1 MSNSLRVVTLVWLN
15 PYDEAQLVQRLQDHV
30 KRTASVQI
38 WHLPKAKLLRP
49 IGETDYPLDSKGNIF
64 SAAALAHREGLTSIL
79 VADGL
84 TKRQLK
90 ADVRPGENPLL
101 SVVMVRI
108 RRQSADQNDGVIRVI
123 AKRLTVEGVA
133 NIFPLFNALEIK
145 PSCLNRIGSSEDH
158 GIELHDPDRAV
169 FEPNISSSTGRENH
183 VNSITA
189 ALLQSFPLPAELC
202 TAITAM
208 INNRAQ
214 FQPKKAAGP
223 LPGSRHETVIMLSF
237 PATPGEIKELQAS
250 TERSL
255 RDRGYHHPGPVGSMK
270 IQLVP
275 WMHVNQATRRDLET
289 HWNRTHNSRLCPIWY
304 LLAPPHRTAGGYDLE
319 RAQWAAIYH
328 GSNDGIFIVRKT
340 FQSRLMESILP
351 RSFRLSAATQFQNKL
366 ADQLSIDPDQVE
378 IFCSPDSPLYP
389 NPPMWEPVDSA
400 GITPIALFY
409 LTNQLSEEQLQSLK
423 TELHTFNDMEVDDE
437 DEEYKKAC
445 CFVPWAEENENIS
458 DGTVDDMWKV
468 FWGMSQITTFEMP
481 IFFVDQQSGIDQ
493 TVLVAY
499 PDYSYNSDEDTQSP
513 VEEVNGM
520 LYCRIKGR
528 DAHMIWMDL
537 STVSMDFDECVR
549 LCGQDEEH
557 QYPMPR

>member
-1 MSNSLRVVTLVWLN
+1 
-15 PYDEAQLVQRLQDHV
+15 
-30 KRTASVQI
+30 
-38 WHLPKAKLLRP
+38 
-49 IGETDYPLDSKGNIF
+49 
-64 SAAALAHREGLTSIL
+64 
-79 VADGL
+79 
-84 TKRQLK
+84 
-90 ADVRPGENPLL
+90 
-101 SVVMVRI
+101 
-108 RRQSADQNDGVIRVI
+108 
-123 AKRLTVEGVA
+123 
-133 NIFPLFNALEIK
+133 
-145 PSCLNRIGSSEDH
+145 
-158 GIELHDPDRAV
+158 
-169 FEPNISSSTGRENH
+169 
-183 VNSITA
+183 
-189 ALLQSFPLPAELC
+189 
-202 TAITAM
+202 
-208 INNRAQ
+208 
-214 FQPKKAAGP
+214 
-223 LPGSRHETVIMLSF
+223 
-237 PATPGEIKELQAS
+237 
-250 TERSL
+250 
-255 RDRGYHHPGPVGSMK
+255 
-270 IQLVP
+270 
-275 WMHVNQATRRDLET
+275 
-289 HWNRTHNSRLCPIWY
+289 
-304 LLAPPHRTAGGYDLE
+304 
-319 RAQWAAIYH
+319 
-328 GSNDGIFIVRKT
+328 
-340 FQSRLMESILP
+340 
-351 RSFRLSAATQFQNKL
+351 
-366 ADQLSIDPDQVE
+366 
-378 IFCSPDSPLYP
+378 
-389 NPPMWEPVDSA
+389 MWEPVDSA